1 MPITLHA
8 NGTREGINNSNFN
21 SSLSPGHVVQT
32 VYAHSATAESVA
44 YNGTLSLTASIT
56 PSSTSHNVLVMV
68 TLGLISA
75 DSAADTGWNILRDG
89 TALQQGSGGTTN
101 ATTGAYTNAGG
112 SYAHS
117 PSLVLLDDEIS
128 TTSSVTYSIQGAA
141 NSPRTF
147 VVNKR
152 GSDDTLRVQS
162 RITLMEIVA

>member
-8 NGTREGINNSNFN
+8 NGKIDGINNSNFN
-21 SSLSPGHVVQT
+21 SSLAAGHVIQT

-56 PSSTSHNVLVMV
+56 PTSTSNNVLVMV
-68 TLGLISA
+68 TLGLVGA
-75 DSAADTGWNILRDG
+75 DSAADTGWNILRDS

-101 ATTGAYTNAGG
+101 ATTGAQTNTGG
-112 SYAHS
+112 SYANNAN
-117 PSLVLLDDEIS
+117 LVMLDDEIS
-128 TTSSVTYSIQGAA
+128 TTSQVTYSIQAAA

>member
-1 MPITLHA
+1 MITLHA
-8 NGTREGINNSNFN
+8 NGTIEGINNANFN
-21 SSLSPGHVVQT
+21 ASLSAGHVIQT
-32 VYAHSATAESVA
+32 VYSHTDASAALS
-44 YNGTLSLTASIT
+44 YNETWSQLQTSIT
-56 PSSTSHNVLVMV
+56 PSSTSSSILVMV